1 MIPKPKKPKTKIYE
15 PNIKTSLLDAKFS
28 EVIRRRAIL
37 NTGGCERCLTPKYDI
52 EKDNGDTFPAW
63 KLLQCSHFI
72 GRAKKSVR
80 WDEDNA
86 SGLCGG
92 CHMYFTAHPDE
103 HTEFFKDRLGDKF
116 DLLQARKHQIKPDK
130 YLIYLHLDE
139 LLLECKKRIKEME

>member
-28 EVIRRRAIL
+28 EVIRRRAIQ
-37 NTGGCERCLTPKYDI
+37 
-52 EKDNGDTFPAW
+52 KDNGDTFPAW